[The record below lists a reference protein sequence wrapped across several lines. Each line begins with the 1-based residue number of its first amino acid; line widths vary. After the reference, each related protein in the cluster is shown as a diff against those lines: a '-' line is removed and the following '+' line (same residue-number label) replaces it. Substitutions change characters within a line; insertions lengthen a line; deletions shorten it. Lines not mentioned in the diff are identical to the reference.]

1 MSFRPPAIVF
11 FMNATWS
18 LGIIFPIL
26 LCKIYCCMGSRLF
39 IRADHCWAISAM
51 LAFSAYFSD
60 SDIASL
66 LLWVAINSAI
76 NCSCLARGILFIVS
90 LSLIFWSSGMVS
102 AISLNCFYS
111 FSRCLVVYSRTF
123 LSDFFLYLAFYSA
136 SIDLMIAMIWGLSS
150 CMRAWAFANS
160 GPYISMAT

>member
-1 MSFRPPAIVF
+1 MEGGMMSLRPPAIVF

-26 LCKIYCCMGSRLF
+26 LCKIYCCIGSRLF
-39 IRADHCWAISAM
+39 IRADHCWAISVM
-51 LAFSAYFSD
+51 LTVSACFSD

-66 LLWVAINSAI
+66 LLCVAINSAI
-76 NCSCLARGILFIVS
+76 NYSCLARGILFIVS

-102 AISLNCFYS
+102 AISLNCFCS

-123 LSDFFLYLAFYSA
+123 RSDFFLYFAFCSA
-136 SIDLMIAMIWGLSS
+136 SIDLIIAMIWGFSS
-150 CMRAWAFANS
+150 
-160 GPYISMAT
+160 